1 LPDEIPRASSS
12 PGLDLLSFKRQQ
24 TVFILLNLLLLLVL
38 LLMHW
43 SMASYW
49 GPPSIGLIGATLAVF
64 LMRIPELLWVRRRS
78 RPLPAAIPIALTAAS
93 ILLNIGLSILLSEL
107 ADHEDTPYI
116 ALLLLPVLEAAF
128 RFRFRTLVGV
138 IAASD
143 FACFFWQWH
152 FFLKHPPV
160 DIGEYAEVATTYLM
174 LAVAGVLVWLLV
186 RDLRRKQARLAH
198 HLHELEQTREK
209 LLHEEKLA
217 AMGRLST
224 AIAHEIR
231 NPVAMITSSIASARQ
246 SSGPERE
253 EMFAIASEE
262 AGRLSRLSTEFL
274 DYASTRLP
282 NLTSTSIADTVA
294 YIADAARAHASQKG
308 VKFELHVPDDL
319 LATADAGQLQQALMN
334 LVLNAVDASPAQGT
348 IVLRAQPQNQT
359 VLIEVQNAGS
369 PIPDAIRSRLF
380 EPFFTTKPRGTGLG
394 LAIARN
400 IAQAQGGDLRLAENG
415 PSCVRFSITLPLAPD
430 HGQR

>member
-1 LPDEIPRASSS
+1 MPDEIPRASSS

-152 FFLKHPPV
+152 FF
-160 DIGEYAEVATTYLM
+160 G
-174 LAVAGVLVWLLV
+174 
-186 RDLRRKQARLAH
+186 
-198 HLHELEQTREK
+198 
-209 LLHEEKLA
+209 
-217 AMGRLST
+217 
-224 AIAHEIR
+224 
-231 NPVAMITSSIASARQ
+231 SILQ
-246 SSGPERE
+246 L
-253 EMFAIASEE
+253 I
-262 AGRLSRLSTEFL
+262 L
-274 DYASTRLP
+274 ASTPRSLP
-282 NLTSTSIADTVA
+282 
-294 YIADAARAHASQKG
+294 
-308 VKFELHVPDDL
+308 
-319 LATADAGQLQQALMN
+319 
-334 LVLNAVDASPAQGT
+334 
-348 IVLRAQPQNQT
+348 
-359 VLIEVQNAGS
+359 
-369 PIPDAIRSRLF
+369 
-380 EPFFTTKPRGTGLG
+380 
-394 LAIARN
+394 
-400 IAQAQGGDLRLAENG
+400 
-415 PSCVRFSITLPLAPD
+415 PL
-430 HGQR
+430 